1 MFSKN
6 KTKGQALILIAIA
19 MAVLI
24 GMTALAVDGGSAYV
38 DRRSAQNAA
47 DTAAL
52 AAGFATA
59 SNNPN
64 WRQAALNSAAQNGY
78 ANGSANV
85 EVYKCNETGASCG
98 QYQGNAEYIQVII
111 TSTRSTFFGGLFGQ
125 NQITNRVQAIVRA
138 RAAQQGA
145 MVNGNAVVALAP
157 HECRAITFQGNASMT
172 LQNGGIFVNSDC
184 ANEAFF
190 NASAAGNLYAPSLE
204 AVGGVRYNPSSVHI
218 PPGQIRTGVA
228 QQPYPPS
235 WLPDPSQFCN
245 SSNTRSSLPGNNLA
259 PGIYCLTGSLIVNG
273 NQTISG
279 DGVTIVLLNG
289 ELRTNGNG
297 AINISAPASGPTKGL
312 AIYLPV
318 GNTSGVTINGNAN
331 TRLIGS
337 VLAPG
342 SNCKINGT
350 SASALFRSQFVCYTI
365 DLTGTGD
372 TTITYNEADNYSVN
386 IPPTLELV
394 R

>member
-1 MFSKN
+1 MFSQN

-24 GMTALAVDGGSAYV
+24 GMTALAVDGGSAYL

-52 AAGFATA
+52 AAAFATA
-59 SNNPN
+59 NNDPN

-78 ANGSANV
+78 TNGTANI

-111 TSTRSTFFGGLFGQ
+111 TSTRPTFFSGLFGQ

-157 HECRAITFQGNASMT
+157 HECRAITFQGTADMR
-172 LQNGGIFVNSDC
+172 LENGGIFVNSDC
-184 ANEAFF
+184 ANQAFF
-190 NASAAGNLYAPSLE
+190 NQSAAGRLYAPSLQ
-204 AVGGVRYNPSSVHI
+204 AVGGVTYNPNSVHI
-218 PPGQIRTGVA
+218 PQIQTGVA

-245 SSNTRSSLPGNNLA
+245 PSNTRNSLPGNNLA
-259 PGIYCLTGSLIVNG
+259 PGIYCLTSSLQVNG

-279 DGVTIVLLNG
+279 NGVTIVLLNG

-297 AINISAPASGPTKGL
+297 TINISAPTSGPTKGL
-312 AIYLPV
+312 AIYLPL

-337 VLAPG
+337 VLAPS

-365 DLTGTGD
+365 DLTGTGN
-372 TTITYNEADNYSVN
+372 TTITFNEADNYRVN

>member
-1 MFSKN
+1 MFSQN
-6 KTKGQALILIAIA
+6 KTKGQALILIAVA

-24 GMTALAVDGGSAYV
+24 GMTALAVDGGSAYL

-52 AAGFATA
+52 AAAFAIA
-59 SNNPN
+59 NNDPN
-64 WRQAALNSAAQNGY
+64 WRQAALNSTAQNGY

-184 ANEAFF
+184 SNQAFF
-190 NASAAGNLYAPSLE
+190 NQSAAGDLYAPSLE
-204 AVGGVRYNPSSVHI
+204 AVGGVTYNPSSVHI

-235 WLPDPSQFCN
+235 WLPDPSQFCD

-259 PGIYCLTGSLIVNG
+259 PGIYCLTGSLQVNG

-297 AINISAPASGPTKGL
+297 AINISAPTSGPTKGL
-312 AIYLPV
+312 AIYLPL
-318 GNTSGVTINGNAN
+318 GNASGVTINGNAN

-337 VLAPG
+337 VLAPS

-350 SASALFRSQFVCYTI
+350 SANALFRSQFVCYTI

-372 TTITYNEADNYSVN
+372 TTITYNEADNYRVN

>member
-1 MFSKN
+1 MFSQN

-24 GMTALAVDGGSAYV
+24 GMTALAVDGGSAYL

-52 AAGFATA
+52 AAAFATA
-59 SNNPN
+59 NNDPN
-64 WRQAALNSAAQNGY
+64 WRQVALNSATQNGY

-111 TSTRSTFFGGLFGQ
+111 TSTRSTFLSGLFGQ
-125 NQITNRVQAIVRA
+125 NQITNRVQAIARA
-138 RAAQQGA
+138 RAAQQGG
-145 MVNGNAVVALAP
+145 MFNGNAIVALAP
-157 HECRAITFQGNASMT
+157 HECRALTFQGNAST
-172 LQNGGIFVNSDC
+172 TIQNGGIFVNSDC
-184 ANEAFF
+184 PSEAFF
-190 NASAAGNLYAPSLE
+190 NASAAGNLYAPFLR

-218 PPGQIRTGVA
+218 PQIQTGVA

-259 PGIYCLTGSLIVNG
+259 PGIYCLTNGLTING

-289 ELRTNGNG
+289 QLRTNGNG
-297 AINISAPASGPTKGL
+297 AINISAPTSGPTKGL
-312 AIYLPV
+312 AIYLPLA
-318 GNTSGVTINGNAN
+318 NTSGIIINGNAN

-337 VLAPG
+337 VLAPS
-342 SNCKINGT
+342 SNCRINGT
-350 SASALFRSQFVCYTI
+350 SANALFRTQFVCYTI

-386 IPPTLELV
+386 IPPVLELV

>member
-1 MFSKN
+1 
-6 KTKGQALILIAIA
+6 
-19 MAVLI
+19 
-24 GMTALAVDGGSAYV
+24 
-38 DRRSAQNAA
+38 
-47 DTAAL
+47 
-52 AAGFATA
+52 
-59 SNNPN
+59 
-64 WRQAALNSAAQNGY
+64 
-78 ANGSANV
+78 
-85 EVYKCNETGASCG
+85 
-98 QYQGNAEYIQVII
+98 
-111 TSTRSTFFGGLFGQ
+111 
-125 NQITNRVQAIVRA
+125 
-138 RAAQQGA
+138 
-145 MVNGNAVVALAP
+145 
-157 HECRAITFQGNASMT
+157 MT

-190 NASAAGNLYAPSLE
+190 NASAAGDLYAPSLE

-218 PPGQIRTGVA
+218 PPGQIRTSVA

-259 PGIYCLTGSLIVNG
+259 PGIYCLTGSLIVNA

-312 AIYLPV
+312 AIYLPL

-342 SNCKINGT
+342 SNCTINGT
-350 SASALFRSQFVCYTI
+350 SASALFRSQFVCYTV